1 MNKIKTSDSLT
12 IGFALFAMFFGAGN
26 LIFPPFLGWESGKAW
41 FAGFLCFIFIDIG
54 MSLLAMIVISR
65 NEKGAEALTGKLG
78 SKLSFVL
85 LGLNC
90 LCIGPFVAI
99 PRTASITYEVGVLP
113 NFGEVNSWLC
123 TGIFFGIS
131 FLLSVR
137 QSKVVDIVGKFMAP
151 AMFVALVAL
160 IVKGFATPVGEI
172 GPASELSGVVRSG
185 LLSGYQTMDMMAA
198 YIFSVAILITIRQKG
213 YTEQKEQA
221 GLILRGGLVATALL
235 FVVYGGL
242 AFIGATASVSVTGEM
257 SQSALLILLT
267 NQLLGKPGLILLG
280 VIVAFAC
287 LTTAIGL
294 FTSIAAF
301 FSEKLGVRYEVMVT
315 VFTLVSWVIS
325 NFGTAAIISM
335 AAPVLDLI
343 YPVLIVLVIFGLA
356 GNRLQSDIT
365 YRFAAFG
372 AFAASVLL
380 RIGTLLDTDIFAS
393 VLPMSEMGFGWIVPT
408 IVCAAIGAFWVKRRG
423 DTEELEELNEKL

>member
-1 MNKIKTSDSLT
+1 MNKIKTADSLT

-26 LIFPPFLGWESGKAW
+26 LIFPPFLGWESGGTW

-65 NEKGAEALTGKLG
+65 SEKGAEGLTGKLG
-78 SKLSFVL
+78 NKLSFVL
-85 LGLNC
+85 LALNC

-99 PRTASITYEVGVLP
+99 PRTASITYEVGIIP

-151 AMFVALVAL
+151 VMFAALVAL
-160 IVKGFATPVGEI
+160 IIKGFVTPVGEI
-172 GPASELSGVVRSG
+172 GPGSPVSGVVRNG

-198 YIFSVAILITIRQKG
+198 YIFSVAILITIKQKG

-242 AFIGATASVSVTGEM
+242 AYIGATASVSVTGEM
-257 SQSALLILLT
+257 AQSQLLILLT
-267 NQLLGKPGLILLG
+267 EQLLGTPGLVLLG

-301 FSEKLGVRYEVMVT
+301 FSEKLGVRYEIMVT

-325 NFGTAAIISM
+325 NFGTATIISM

-343 YPVLIVLVIFGLA
+343 YPVLIVLVLFGLA
-356 GNRLQSDIT
+356 GNRIQSDMT

-380 RIGTLLDTDIFAS
+380 RLGTLLDTDAIAS
-393 VLPMSEMGFGWIVPT
+393 VLPLSDMGFGWIIPT
-408 IVCAAIGAFWVKRRG
+408 LVCAVIGMVWAKK
-423 DTEELEELNEKL
+423 TEKLEEAAAE

>member
-26 LIFPPFLGWESGKAW
+26 LIFPPFLGWEAGKSW

-54 MSLLAMIVISR
+54 MSLLAMIVIAKS
-65 NEKGAEALTGKLG
+65 EKGAEELTGRLG

-85 LGLNC
+85 LALNC

-99 PRTASITYEVGVLP
+99 PRTASITYEVGVVP

-137 QSKVVDIVGKFMAP
+137 QSKVVDIVGKVLAP
-151 AMFVALVAL
+151 LMFVALVAL
-160 IVKGFATPVGEI
+160 IVKGFVTPVGDI
-172 GPASELSGVVRSG
+172 GPASPISGVVRNG

-213 YTEQKEQA
+213 YTEQKEQSA
-221 GLILRGGLVATALL
+221 LIVQGGVVATILL
-235 FVVYGGL
+235 FIVYGGL
-242 AFIGATASVSVTGEM
+242 AYIGATASASVQGEL
-257 SQSALLILLT
+257 SQSELLILLT
-267 NQLLGKPGLILLG
+267 ERLLGRGGLVLLG

-294 FTSIAAF
+294 FTSIASF
-301 FSEKLGVRYEVMVT
+301 FAEKLHVRYEIMVI

-325 NFGTAAIISM
+325 NFGTATIISM

-343 YPVLIVLVIFGLA
+343 YPVLIILVLFGLA
-356 GNRLQSDIT
+356 GQKIQSDTT

-380 RIGTLLDTDIFAS
+380 RVGSMLNTDIFAD
-393 VLPMSEMGFGWIVPT
+393 VLPLSEMGFGWILPT
-408 IVCAAIGAFWVKRRG
+408 LVFAAAGAARVKMKEA
-423 DTEELEELNEKL
+423 EESV